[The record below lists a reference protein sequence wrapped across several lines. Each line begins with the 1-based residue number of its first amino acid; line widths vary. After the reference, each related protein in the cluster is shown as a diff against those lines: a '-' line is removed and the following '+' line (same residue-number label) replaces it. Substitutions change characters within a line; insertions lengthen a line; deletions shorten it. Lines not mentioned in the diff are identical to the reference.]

1 VKEITLSANS
11 SWYLYNM
18 RSSSIVE
25 AIKNGYSV
33 TCISPKDKY
42 TNHLIRLGCKHHPI
56 NFSSKTINPISEFIL
71 VIKFFFAYLK
81 IKPIA
86 AFHFTVKNNI
96 YGTIAAALLGIP
108 AVNNIS
114 GLGTAFIKKSML
126 SSLVLFLYRIS
137 QYHAFK
143 IFCQNEEDVK
153 LLVENKAIHPD
164 KIILIPGSGVD
175 TNRFHPRLKEERKPS
190 FFQKKEFTFLYAGRM
205 LYDKG
210 LNELLEAFQAMC
222 LNGSQSKL
230 ELSGFLDTD
239 NSSAVSEKQIQS
251 WLKIPNVVWHG
262 HSDNIENIMSKV
274 DCVVLP
280 SYREGM
286 PKTLLE
292 AGSIGLPVIAT
303 DVPGCKNIII
313 NGFNG
318 YLCKPYSS
326 HSLQQSMEKMSQLDK
341 KELKIMGDNA
351 RSIVLKRFDE
361 SIVIKKFFK
370 VLDQLQ

>member
-1 VKEITLSANS
+1 MS
-11 SWYLYNM
+11 
-18 RSSSIVE
+18 
-25 AIKNGYSV
+25 
-33 TCISPKDKY
+33 
-42 TNHLIRLGCKHHPI
+42 
-56 NFSSKTINPISEFIL
+56 
-71 VIKFFFAYLK
+71 
-81 IKPIA
+81 
-86 AFHFTVKNNI
+86 
-96 YGTIAAALLGIP
+96 
-108 AVNNIS
+108 
-114 GLGTAFIKKSML
+114 
-126 SSLVLFLYRIS
+126 
-137 QYHAFK
+137 
-143 IFCQNEEDVK
+143 
-153 LLVENKAIHPD
+153 
-164 KIILIPGSGVD
+164 
-175 TNRFHPRLKEERKPS
+175 
-190 FFQKKEFTFLYAGRM
+190 
-205 LYDKG
+205 
-210 LNELLEAFQAMC
+210 

-230 ELSGFLDTD
+230 ELSGFLDAD

-262 HSDNIENIMSKV
+262 HSDNIETIMSRV

-313 NGFNG
+313 DGFNG

-341 KELKIMGDNA
+341 NELKIMGNNA